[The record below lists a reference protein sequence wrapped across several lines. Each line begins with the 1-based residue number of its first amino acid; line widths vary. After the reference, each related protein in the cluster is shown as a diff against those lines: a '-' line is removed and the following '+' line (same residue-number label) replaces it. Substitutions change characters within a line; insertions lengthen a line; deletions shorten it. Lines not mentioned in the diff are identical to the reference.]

1 MLLLLCYIDVPILN
15 CVYLFELNI
24 VTSSMKIDM
33 VRPFFSKPER
43 KKKSHF
49 YLPEDGAVQCGLN
62 SQLIIIAFT
71 SGEPD
76 ISRAFHQSL
85 LCLTAD

>member
-43 KKKSHF
+43 KKKIRLLLARRWCCAVWFEQSELEQSADYNCFHIW
-49 YLPEDGAVQCGLN
+49 GA
-62 SQLIIIAFT
+62 
-71 SGEPD
+71 
-76 ISRAFHQSL
+76 
-85 LCLTAD
+85 